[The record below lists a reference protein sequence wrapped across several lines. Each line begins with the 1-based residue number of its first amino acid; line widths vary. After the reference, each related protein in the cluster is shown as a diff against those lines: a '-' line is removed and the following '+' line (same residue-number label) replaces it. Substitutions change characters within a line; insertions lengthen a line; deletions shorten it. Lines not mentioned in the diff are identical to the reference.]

1 MSAAVASII
10 CDGDVTIKGAEA
22 VRKSYPTFFDEFE
35 LLGGNIERSDT

>member
-1 MSAAVASII
+1 VALII